1 MSSLYETDLVAWA
14 EDQVEALRR
23 LAAEHPEV
31 AADLDLPN
39 LIDEV
44 ESMGVS
50 VERELVNRLAV
61 LLLHLAKWQWQ
72 PVLRTRSWRN
82 IVDEQRDHMA
92 LILDDNP
99 SLHRRL
105 PAALAKAW
113 RLGRRKAHRDTG
125 LDLDIFPESCPFTA
139 EQAMQDEWM
148 PDVRD

>member
-1 MSSLYETDLVAWA
+1 MSSLYEIDLVAWA

-31 AADLDLPN
+31 AADLDLPH

-44 ESMGVS
+44 ESMGAS

-72 PVLRTRSWRN
+72 PALRARSWRN
-82 IVDEQRDHMA
+82 AVDEQRDQVA

-99 SLHRRL
+99 SLRRRL

-113 RLGRRKAHRDTG
+113 RLGRRKAHRETG
-125 LDLDIFPESCPFTA
+125 LDLDIFPESCPFAA
-139 EQAMQDEWM
+139 EQVIQDGWM
-148 PDVRD
+148 SDIRD

>member
-1 MSSLYETDLVAWA
+1 MSSLYATDLVAWA

-31 AADLDLPN
+31 AADLDLPH

-44 ESMGVS
+44 ESMGAS
-50 VERELVNRLAV
+50 VEREL
-61 LLLHLAKWQWQ
+61 WQWQ
-72 PVLRTRSWRN
+72 PALRIRSWRN
-82 IVDEQRDHMA
+82 TVDEQRDQVA

-99 SLHRRL
+99 SLRRRL

-113 RLGRRKAHRDTG
+113 RLGRRKAHRETG

-139 EQAMQDEWM
+139 EQVIQDGWM
-148 PDVRD
+148 SDSRD